1 MSLTFLV
8 VLPLVVALA
17 VSIAMTIRYRR
28 KYTTVVNEME
38 VLRQQVANT
47 NSEISSLAPLSQSSK
62 KSKPTDP
69 ASMNDEELFQYLSEG
84 ILREKLFLSPYFG
97 RSDVVNHFHINK
109 NRVSAAFSK
118 GSSHSSISDFIR
130 KCRLD
135 YARQLM
141 ISEPQMSLVDV
152 ASNPGFIHAT
162 TFSTDFKS
170 RYGLTPTQFRE
181 QTLKT

>member
-62 KSKPTDP
+62 KSKPI
-69 ASMNDEELFQYLSEG
+69 A
-84 ILREKLFLSPYFG
+84 
-97 RSDVVNHFHINK
+97 
-109 NRVSAAFSK
+109 
-118 GSSHSSISDFIR
+118 
-130 KCRLD
+130 
-135 YARQLM
+135 
-141 ISEPQMSLVDV
+141 
-152 ASNPGFIHAT
+152 
-162 TFSTDFKS
+162 
-170 RYGLTPTQFRE
+170 
-181 QTLKT
+181 